1 MQPVCQVRVHESGR
15 FGQGSHRTAHDRGSG
30 EEGSAEA
37 GLHDHRANVRQ
48 HRNRPGAG
56 CRRQGLQMRHRDA
69 GEDVQREGG
78 HAAGARC
85 RSDPNAERG
94 LVRFAGWS
102 DRGGPTLAT
111 GTTERGHPEPVHQ
124 FG

>member
-1 MQPVCQVRVHESGR
+1 MQCLHQVRIPEPGR
-15 FGQGSHRTAHDRGSG
+15 IGQGSHRAAHDRGSRTAR
-30 EEGSAEA
+30 SAETR
-37 GLHDHRANVRQ
+37 LDHHRAHVRK

-102 DRGGPTLAT
+102 DRGGPALAT